1 MNKDIMIAEAAA
13 LAEDYVPITKQY
25 FLKKDM
31 PITFSEAAKMLR
43 LNIVT
48 LHIAAKKGKLKYIRA
63 GQGGW
68 GCKRRYNNETTYR
81 DLEEWRAGV
90 RQYNKSVEQMTLK
103 LSDRVTKDLSA
114 DKIYLVLTKDS

>member
-1 MNKDIMIAEAAA
+1 MKMSELSLVQTDSKE
-13 LAEDYVPITKQY
+13 Y
-25 FLKKDM
+25 FLKEDM
-31 PITFSEAAKMLR
+31 VLTAEEAAKMLGLQRQTINKAIRSGR
-43 LNIVT
+43 LKGT
-48 LHIAAKKGKLKYIRA
+48 LV

-68 GCKRRYNNETTYR
+68 GCKRKYNNETTYR

-90 RQYNKSVEQMTLK
+90 RQYNKSVEQMTIK